1 MRVMAADP
9 DAVDSVVE
17 ATARRVVA
25 LLRLAPVGV
34 GLVDAAVVAQHLGV
48 SRGWVYRPADELGAV
63 RLGTGRRARMR
74 FDLAR
79 AVEAAASLGE
89 PVARPRHALG
99 ALPAARPTPP
109 TDIEPLRARHR
120 W

>member
-1 MRVMAADP
+1 MASDSE
-9 DAVDSVVE
+9 AVDPIVE
-17 ATARRVVA
+17 ATARRVVE

-34 GLVDAAVVAQHLGV
+34 GLVDAAVVAERLGV
-48 SRGWVYRPADELGAV
+48 SRGWVYRHADALGAV
-63 RLGTGRRARMR
+63 RLGTGPRARMR

-89 PVARPRHALG
+89 PVARPSRALR
-99 ALPAARPTPP
+99 ALPARLPSPS

>member
-1 MRVMAADP
+1 L
-9 DAVDSVVE
+9 
-17 ATARRVVA
+17 RR
-25 LLRLAPVGV
+25 APVGV
-34 GLVDAAVVAQHLGV
+34 GLVDAAVVAEHLDV
-48 SRGWVYRPADELGAV
+48 SRGWVYRHADALGAV

-89 PVARPRHALG
+89 PVTRPGHALR
-99 ALPAARPTPP
+99 ALPAPRPSPP
-109 TDIEPLRARHR
+109 ADIEPLRARHR